1 MTAPPATIDL
11 AQALRD
17 AEARERQAADQAA
30 YWRGYADALRD
41 LARQVAPAPDAPAPG
56 AHIGEG

>member
-1 MTAPPATIDL
+1 MTAPSATVDL

-17 AEARERQAADQAA
+17 AESRERQAADQAA

-41 LARQVAPAPDAPAPG
+41 LARQIAPSPTPSPAFVG
-56 AHIGEG
+56 DEE